1 MPRSM
6 LNIDRVDRVAGVARV
21 RCGGVRVS
29 DAFDRSKDLASM
41 NAELL
46 SSVGLLQN
54 FLNVILCADARQRDI
69 EMKRPNATFTSSL
82 MYFQ

>member
-1 MPRSM
+1 M

-41 NAELL
+41 NTGLL
-46 SSVGLLQN
+46 SSVGFLQN
-54 FLNVILCADARQRDI
+54 FLIAIRCADAHQHDI
-69 EMKRPNATFTSSL
+69 EMKRNSNI
-82 MYFQ
+82 YQHY

>member
-1 MPRSM
+1 M

-41 NAELL
+41 NTGLL
-46 SSVGLLQN
+46 SSVGFQQN
-54 FLNVILCADARQRDI
+54 ILIAIWCADAHQHDT
-69 EMKRPNATFTSSL
+69 EMKRNSNI
-82 MYFQ
+82 YQNYY